1 MEIQKIS
8 ILGLGLI
15 GGSLAKA
22 IGRSHPNHLIIGMDA
37 RQEYLDLALK
47 EGVIHQCTTHPEK
60 AVQGAHLIFL
70 CTPVGIMP
78 ELLKKIADHIIKGA
92 IITDVGSTKKNIVAA
107 AQKYLPH
114 DVFFVGGHPMTG
126 TEYSGY
132 KASIPHLFENAYYI
146 ITPHP
151 SIPTGVVDYLTSFLS
166 SIGAIPIV
174 MDPLLHD
181 EIVGCI
187 SHLPHIVAASLVNTV
202 DEIEDS
208 QHLIERL
215 AAGGFRDI
223 TRIASS
229 NPKMWKDISLANRQQ
244 LLNLLSAIIDNLAMF
259 RKWLEYYNTEKIES
273 YFLKAKKF
281 RDNLPTLESL
291 TLLPYHDLYIDVE
304 DRPGIIGE
312 IATLL
317 GQHEINIKNLRI
329 IHSREDEPGGCLVL
343 SLSDGPSLKKAIQVL
358 AEHNFKTYIR

>member
-1 MEIQKIS
+1 MEMQKIS

-22 IGRSHPNHLIIGMDA
+22 IGRSHPNHLITGMDVE
-37 RQEYLDLALK
+37 QEYLDLALK
-47 EGVIHQCTTHPEK
+47 EGVIHQCTTHPEE

-78 ELLKKIADHIIKGA
+78 ELLKKIAVHTIKGT

-132 KASIPHLFENAYYI
+132 TASISHLFENAYYI
-146 ITPHP
+146 ITPHSSTP
-151 SIPTGVVDYLTSFLS
+151 AGVVDYLTAFLS
-166 SIGAIPIV
+166 SIGSIPLV
-174 MDPLLHD
+174 MEPLLHD
-181 EIVGCI
+181 KIVGCI

-202 DEIEDS
+202 NGIEDP
-208 QHLIERL
+208 QHFIERL

-229 NPKMWKDISLANRQQ
+229 NPKMWKDISLANRQR
-244 LLNLLSAIIDNLAMF
+244 LLDLLSAIIDNMAMF
-259 RKWLEYYNTEKIES
+259 SKWLEDYNTEKIES
-273 YFLKAKKF
+273 YFLRAKKF
-281 RDNLPTLESL
+281 RDNLPTFQSL
-291 TLLPYHDLYIDVE
+291 TLLPYHDLYVDVE
-304 DRPGIIGE
+304 DRPGTIGE

-317 GQHEINIKNLRI
+317 GTHGINIKNLRI

-343 SLSDGPSLKKAIQVL
+343 SLSDAPSLKKAIKVL
-358 AEHNFKTYIR
+358 GEHNFKTYIR